1 MHLAY
6 TPEQE
11 ALRLELRRYFAA
23 LLTPEVRSEVA
34 YGEASGE
41 MYRKV
46 IRQMGADG
54 WLGIG
59 WPKQYGG
66 QGRSPVEQFIFYDEA
81 NRARAPVPLVTL
93 NTVGPTLMLYG
104 SEEQKQQFLPPILRG
119 ELHIAIGYTEP
130 GAGTDLASLRTR
142 AVRDGDEY
150 VINGSKVF
158 TTGGHDSEFIW
169 LAARTKWQAN
179 RSAGEAERSVRP
191 ATDPDA
197 PKHKGIT
204 IFLVD
209 TALPGFKATPIYTLA
224 GGRTNAT
231 FYDDVRVPASAIV
244 GVENGGWKL
253 ITTQLNHERVAMCP
267 PGRVEQALENVIAW
281 AAKTER
287 SGRRVIDVPWVQLS
301 LARVRAKAEALKLL
315 NWRVAWSLGSGG
327 LNPAHASSVKVYGTE
342 MYIQAFTLLL
352 EILGDAGYLTED
364 SPDAV
369 LGARLEH
376 DYRQAFVGTFGG
388 GVNEVQ
394 REIIATAGLGMPR
407 SPR

>member
-11 ALRLELRRYFAA
+11 ALQQELRRYFAE
-23 LLTPEVRSEVA
+23 LMTPEVRAQVG

-59 WPKQYGG
+59 WPREYGG
-66 QGRSPVEQFIFYDEA
+66 QGRSPLEQFIFYDEA

-104 SEEQKQQFLPPILRG
+104 SEEQKQQFLPAILRG
-119 ELHIAIGYTEP
+119 ELHISIGYSEP
-130 GAGTDLASLRTR
+130 GAGTDLASLRTL

-150 VINGSKVF
+150 VINGNKVF
-158 TTGGHDSEFIW
+158 TTGGHDSEYIW
-169 LAARTKWQAN
+169 LATR
-179 RSAGEAERSVRP
+179 
-191 ATDPDA
+191 TDPDA
-197 PKHKGIT
+197 PKHKGIS

-209 TALPGFKATPIYTLA
+209 TTLPGFKATPIYTLA

-231 FYDDVRVPASAIV
+231 FYDDVRVPASAMV
-244 GVENGGWKL
+244 GAENQGWKL

-267 PGRVEQALENVIAW
+267 PGRVEQALGNVTAW
-281 AAKTER
+281 AARATR
-287 SGRRVIDVPWVQLS
+287 AGRRVIDEPWVQVS
-301 LARVRAKAEALKLL
+301 LARVRAKAEALKLM

-327 LNPAHASSVKVYGTE
+327 VNPAHASSVKVYGTE
-342 MYIQAFTLLL
+342 MYVQAYTLLL
-352 EILGDAGYLTED
+352 EILGERGYLTEG
-364 SPDAV
+364 SPDA
-369 LGARLEH
+369 LLAARLEL
-376 DYRQAFVGTFGG
+376 DYRHAFVGTFGG